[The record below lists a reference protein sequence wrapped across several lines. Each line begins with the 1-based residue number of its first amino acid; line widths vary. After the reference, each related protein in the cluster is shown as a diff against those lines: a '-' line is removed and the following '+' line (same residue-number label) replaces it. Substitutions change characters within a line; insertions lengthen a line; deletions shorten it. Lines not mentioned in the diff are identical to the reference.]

1 MNSVVP
7 LSSERRDHPALGI
20 ATLVGNLFLMACIS
34 AMVKYLSTRYPLGEI
49 LMFRFIFAA
58 LMFWTILLA
67 SFGFVGLRTQRP
79 FDHAFRSVIGLTS
92 LALLF
97 FALTR
102 IPIAD
107 ATALVYAAPIFITV
121 LSIFVLGETI
131 GFRRWIAVFVG
142 FFGVIL
148 IAQPGGESWNI
159 GVAAAVTS
167 AVTAALVAIWLRR
180 LSSSEKS
187 ATIGVYYNSLGTLV
201 CVGWVAWFGGV
212 MPPIGDWWIWFGF
225 RSNMRC
231 ATMVAEYL
239 FSLC

>member
-1 MNSVVP
+1 M
-7 LSSERRDHPALGI
+7 
-20 ATLVGNLFLMACIS
+20 
-34 AMVKYLSTRYPLGEI
+34 
-49 LMFRFIFAA
+49 
-58 LMFWTILLA
+58 
-67 SFGFVGLRTQRP
+67 
-79 FDHAFRSVIGLTS
+79 
-92 LALLF
+92 LF

-148 IAQPGGESWNI
+148 IAQPGGASWNI

-167 AVTAALVAIWLRR
+167 AVMAALVSIWLRR

-187 ATIGVYYNSLGTLV
+187 ATIAFTTIVWVPWFASAGLSGLV
-201 CVGWVAWFGGV
+201 V
-212 MPPIGDWWIWFGF
+212 
-225 RSNMRC
+225 
-231 ATMVAEYL
+231 
-239 FSLC
+239 